1 PTYGVTIKLDPISLN
16 RAIGDQ
22 QLIPGMPASGMIAV
36 GEQTLLSYLMT
47 PMLASFE
54 LALREP

>member
-1 PTYGVTIKLDPISLN
+1 MTIKLDPTSLN

-22 QLIPGMPASGMIAV
+22 QLTPGMPASGMIAV